1 MSKVK
6 ACGHP
11 LVFLTL
17 DFGHWTPDIDFMHE
31 LSIAMSIIEGAS
43 QEARSRGGARVHA
56 VHLKLGPL
64 SGVVKDALLFSY
76 GLACE
81 GTLLDGSELIID
93 EVPVV
98 VYCPN
103 CETDQTLDSIQ
114 RFCCPTCGTLTPNV
128 VSGKE
133 LELVAIE
140 ITEGEDSDRAPAL
153 SFAEV
158 AV

>member
-1 MSKVK
+1 
-6 ACGHP
+6 
-11 LVFLTL
+11 
-17 DFGHWTPDIDFMHE
+17 MHE

-43 QEARSRGGARVHA
+43 QEALSRGAARVNA

-81 GTLLDGSELIID
+81 GTLLEGSQLVIE
-93 EVPVV
+93 EVPVIV
-98 VYCPN
+98 HCPN
-103 CETDQTLDSIQ
+103 CETEKTLDSIQ
-114 RFCCPTCGTLTPNV
+114 RFCCPACGTLTSEI

-140 ITEGEDSDRAPAL
+140 ITDGPE
-153 SFAEV
+153 EV
-158 AV
+158 EMNVTPSELAGVAS

>member
-1 MSKVK
+1 
-6 ACGHP
+6 
-11 LVFLTL
+11 
-17 DFGHWTPDIDFMHE
+17 MHE
-31 LSIAMSIIEGAS
+31 LSIAMSIIEGAYR
-43 QEARSRGGARVHA
+43 EAMIRGGARVHA

-76 GLACE
+76 ELACE
-81 GTLLDGSELIID
+81 GTPLDGSELIID

-103 CETDQTLDSIQ
+103 CETDKMLDSIQ

-140 ITEGEDSDRAPAL
+140 ITDGGDVNRPPSL
-153 SFAEV
+153 SFAE
-158 AV
+158 AAL

>member
-1 MSKVK
+1 
-6 ACGHP
+6 
-11 LVFLTL
+11 
-17 DFGHWTPDIDFMHE
+17 MHE

-43 QEARSRGGARVHA
+43 QEAISQGGARIHA

-64 SGVVKDALLFSY
+64 SGVVKDALMFSY

-81 GTLLDGSELIID
+81 GTLLEGSQLVIE

-103 CETDQTLDSIQ
+103 CDREKTLNSIQ
-114 RFCCPTCGTLTPNV
+114 RFCCPSCGTLTPDV
-128 VSGKE
+128 VSGKQ

-140 ITEGEDSDRAPAL
+140 ITDREDDLVPAVR
-153 SFAEV
+153 SAEA